1 MTLRLLNTE
10 RNHLLH
16 PRPQSPRDAAAL
28 SSLLR
33 SPRMSCSGQQ
43 SPKPKSAKMAH
54 GGLER
59 SLSFRNWE
67 AASRGGGGINGTR
80 PGTLALQQQSP
91 RRVVSVFPHPHPQ
104 AQAMIEYISPRP
116 RVELDQAATT
126 LQKAYKGL
134 RTRRSLAD
142 GAIVAEELWWKTVD
156 SVYLNIK
163 SISFFHED
171 RQETAASRWSRAGK
185 RVAKVGKGLSK
196 DDKAQKLALQHWLE
210 AVSIFIHFIY
220 ITINVFVL
228 FVSSSVC
235 LFRLTRATATATTCT
250 STTTSGARAP
260 AASPSSTGWMSAKAE
275 TCITRNAHEA
285 SSTHSSSCTSDQYV
299 RCALCP

>member
-1 MTLRLLNTE
+1 
-10 RNHLLH
+10 
-16 PRPQSPRDAAAL
+16 
-28 SSLLR
+28 
-33 SPRMSCSGQQ
+33 
-43 SPKPKSAKMAH
+43 
-54 GGLER
+54 
-59 SLSFRNWE
+59 
-67 AASRGGGGINGTR
+67 
-80 PGTLALQQQSP
+80 
-91 RRVVSVFPHPHPQ
+91 
-104 AQAMIEYISPRP
+104 MIEYISPRP

-185 RVAKVGKGLSK
+185 RVAKVGKGLCK

-220 ITINVFVL
+220 ITINAFVL

-235 LFRLTRATATATTCT
+235 LFRLTRATAIRHLVRELQLRALLLLVGCRQRQRLASPEMPTKQAQLTAHHVPRT
-250 STTTSGARAP
+250 STCGVPFAP
-260 AASPSSTGWMSAKAE
+260 
-275 TCITRNAHEA
+275 R
-285 SSTHSSSCTSDQYV
+285 
-299 RCALCP
+299 